1 MAKQF
6 TVHNPA
12 TGERLATL
20 PCMGRR
26 ETEEAIAQ
34 AERTLQKH
42 GEIPLST
49 RETWLRRIVEELQ
62 HHHEELARTITL
74 EQGKPLPEARTEV
87 DYGIGFFQYYA
98 THASTILAPRPVP
111 DVARGGRWTVHHR
124 PTGIAAL
131 ITPWNFPFA
140 MLAKKLSAALGA
152 GCPVVVK
159 PAEAT
164 PLSTLLLWKILKKAG
179 IPKGWA
185 NLVHGNAQEIGAVL
199 CADPRI
205 RLLSF
210 TGSTE
215 VGRLL
220 AQQSAKTFKRLAL
233 ELGGN
238 APFIVFDDA
247 DIPAAVKALVANKFR
262 CAGQTC
268 VCTNRV
274 YVHRSIRKPFTEAL
288 VEAVRRL
295 RVGNGMEEGVDLGP
309 LINREAYRKV
319 SRHVGDALK
328 KGAKALLGGVPKPL
342 RHDWGCF
349 FPPTILT
356 GCTEEMLPFREETF
370 GPVIAIATFTSEK
383 AVLAAANGTPYGLA
397 AYALTA
403 DPERIERLGSQ
414 LHFGHLAIN
423 SGTGP
428 TPEAPF
434 GGVKHS
440 GYGREGGIEGL
451 LEFTE
456 PQTIAV
462 Q

>member
-1 MAKQF
+1 MRNATF
-6 TVHNPA
+6 TVRNPA
-12 TGERLATL
+12 TGEPLATL
-20 PCMGRR
+20 PCMGRA
-26 ETEEAIAQ
+26 ETEQAITEAGRA
-34 AERTLQKH
+34 LQKH
-42 GEIPLST
+42 QAPVARRVE
-49 RETWLRRIVEELQ
+49 WLQRLVEELKR
-62 HHHEELARTITL
+62 HHEELARTITL
-74 EQGKPLPEARTEV
+74 EQGKPLSEARTEV
-87 DYGIGFFQYYA
+87 DYGIGFFRFYA
-98 THASTILAPRPVP
+98 EHAAAILQPRPVP
-111 DVARGGRWTVHHR
+111 DVARGGQWSVHHR

-140 MLAKKLSAALGA
+140 MLAKKLSAALAA

-164 PLSTLLLWKILKKAG
+164 PLSTVLLWKLLKKIG
-179 IPKGWA
+179 LPKGWA
-185 NLVHGNAQEIGAVL
+185 NLVHGNAREIGAIL

-215 VGRLL
+215 VGQTL
-220 AQQSAKTFKRLAL
+220 ALQSAKTFKRLAL

-247 DIPAAVKALVANKFR
+247 DVPAAVNALVANKFR

-274 YVHRSIRKPFTEAL
+274 YLHRSIQKPFTEAL
-288 VEAVRRL
+288 VEAVKKL
-295 RVGNGMEEGVDLGP
+295 KVGNGLEEGVDLGP
-309 LINREAYRKV
+309 LINRAAYRKV

-356 GCTEEMLPFREETF
+356 GCTEAMLPFQEETF
-370 GPVIAIATFTSEK
+370 GPVIAIATFTNEK

-397 AYALTA
+397 AYAFTR
-403 DPERIERLGSQ
+403 DPERIERLGRE

-456 PQTIAV
+456 PQTIAI